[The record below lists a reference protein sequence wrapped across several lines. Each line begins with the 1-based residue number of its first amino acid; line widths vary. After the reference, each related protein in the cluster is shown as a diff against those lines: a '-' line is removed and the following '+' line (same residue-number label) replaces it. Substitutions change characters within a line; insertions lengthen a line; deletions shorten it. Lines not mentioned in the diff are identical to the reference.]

1 MAHSQSKMTT
11 VYKRDKLVLCIKE
24 NDSDTNSIDTTC
36 YVLYDEDEREFMITG
51 NRDNYG
57 LAWGDSYK
65 FYCKKI
71 KHVVNFINTMIDM
84 KNMTTI
90 ILYNYNDLY
99 IKHNSLIDVC
109 FRDLDK
115 STTKKEMTGYNNL
128 TFEDE
133 SVVRYMKNL
142 IKSLKYVRY

>member
-1 MAHSQSKMTT
+1 MAHSQSKMAT
-11 VYKRDKLVLCIKE
+11 VYKTDKLVLCIRE
-24 NDSDTNSIDTTC
+24 IDSDTNIVDTTC
-36 YVLYDEDEREFMITG
+36 YVLYDEEECEFMITG

-57 LAWGDSYK
+57 LSWGEPYK

-71 KHVVNFINTMIDM
+71 KHVVNFINTIIDL

-90 ILYNYNDLY
+90 ILYNYNELY
-99 IKHNSLIDVC
+99 ANHNLLTEVC
-109 FRDLDK
+109 FSDLEK
-115 STTKKEMTGYNNL
+115 STSRKEMTGYNNL

-133 SVVRYMKNL
+133 SVVCYMKNL